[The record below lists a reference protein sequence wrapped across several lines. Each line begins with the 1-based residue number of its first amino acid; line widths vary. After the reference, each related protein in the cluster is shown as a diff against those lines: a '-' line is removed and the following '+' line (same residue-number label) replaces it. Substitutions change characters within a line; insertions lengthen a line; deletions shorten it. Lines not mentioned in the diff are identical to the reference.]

1 MIQKLVE
8 FITKTL
14 VDHPDQVS
22 ISQKDVDGK
31 LVIEIRVAEHDVK
44 RVIGKEG
51 RVIRSLRSLVNNVDP
66 VMDKEIAIDI
76 VQ

>member
-8 FITKTL
+8 FITKSL
-14 VDHPDQVS
+14 VDSPDQVS
-22 ISQKDVDGK
+22 VSQKDVDGK
-31 LVIEIRVAEHDVK
+31 IVLEIRVAEYDVK

-51 RVIRSLRSLVNNVDP
+51 RVIRSLRSLVNNIDP

>member
-14 VDHPDQVS
+14 VDNPDQVS
-22 ISQKDVDGK
+22 VSQKDVDGK

-76 VQ
+76 IQ

>member
-8 FITKTL
+8 FITKSL
-14 VDHPDQVS
+14 VDHPEQVLVT
-22 ISQKDVDGK
+22 QKEIDGK
-31 LVIEIRVAEHDVK
+31 IIVEIRVAEHDVK